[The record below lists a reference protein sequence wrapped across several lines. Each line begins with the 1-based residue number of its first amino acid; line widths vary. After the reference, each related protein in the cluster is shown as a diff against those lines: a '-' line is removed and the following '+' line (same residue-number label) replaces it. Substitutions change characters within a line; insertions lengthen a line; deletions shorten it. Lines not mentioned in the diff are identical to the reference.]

1 MVISRD
7 HCSTLCL
14 ILVMIHVHII
24 RVRSIR
30 CKELMCS
37 EAQIEWQILWYPI
50 LLKIFGIWMYCGV
63 ESDQEYLEKLVEQ
76 IMGKLGSQ
84 YSEDFSFRTLLL
96 SKPNSV
102 HGTWGHID
110 VSCSAVCNQVDYT
123 NVTRLNHT
131 KSMMLVNSQFPG
143 PPITAHDG
151 DTIVVRVTSL
161 VQPNITIH
169 W

>member
-1 MVISRD
+1 MGMSRD

-30 CKELMCS
+30 CKELVCS

-50 LLKIFGIWMYCGV
+50 LLKIFGIWIYCGV
-63 ESDQEYLEKLVEQ
+63 DSDQEYLEKLVEQ

-84 YSEDFSFRTLLL
+84 YSENFSFRTMLL

-110 VSCSAVCNQVDYT
+110 VSCCCCMQSGGLCKCDMSQPHQEHDACKQSISRASDHC
-123 NVTRLNHT
+123 TRGRYNCC
-131 KSMMLVNSQFPG
+131 
-143 PPITAHDG
+143 
-151 DTIVVRVTSL
+151 
-161 VQPNITIH
+161 
-169 W
+169 